1 MNHPKAI
8 LFDFDG
14 VVVDS
19 FDAHYGAWKSAFK
32 ELFNKNISLFPHQTH
47 AGKSPMLIAEYFC
60 EQINKTE
67 QTNDLFLL
75 KGTHLHKGLLPPN
88 LLPGVHEI
96 TEYLLINQ
104 TPYGIASNATKK
116 FIKNS
121 INQLSLVFD
130 TFMGVEDYKFP
141 KPHPEAYISLAKK
154 LNISTQDFNNTW
166 VFEDSITGTEAAKSA
181 GMIPI
186 GILTQYTEQ
195 ELINAGSQLVFPTLL
210 EAFQFLK
217 TLR

>member
-1 MNHPKAI
+1 MLYPKAI

-19 FDAHYGAWKSAFK
+19 FDAHYGAWKLAFF
-32 ELFNKNISLFPHQTH
+32 ELFKTHIAAFPHKSH
-47 AGKSPMLIAEYFC
+47 AGKSPMLIAKYFC

-67 QTNDLFLL
+67 RTKDLFIL
-75 KGTHLHKGLLPPN
+75 KGTHLHQGLLTPK

-96 TEYLLINQ
+96 TQYLSLNN
-104 TPYGIASNATKK
+104 TPYGIASNATKL

-121 INQLSLVFD
+121 IGQLNLNFK

-141 KPHPEAYISLAKK
+141 KPNPEAYISLAKK
-154 LNISTQDFNNTW
+154 LNIPTKDYNNTW
-166 VFEDSITGTEAAKSA
+166 VFEDSITGTKAAEAA

-186 GILTQYTEQ
+186 GILTQYTKE
-195 ELINAGSQLVFPTLL
+195 ELENSGSKLVFPTLL
-210 EAFQFLK
+210 EACQYLR
-217 TLR
+217 TLS